1 MKKFNFKNGKEKLV
15 EKANNVK
22 EKCVGYVDD
31 HPAITVGV
39 IIYYTAFISSYIGCI
54 AQQVIDHR
62 TLVDNYY
69 RGFDDGFNNGMKIY
83 NKMLKELT
91 EMSKESN

>member
-31 HPAITVGV
+31 HSTEIWAFATVLGV
-39 IIYYTAFISSYIGCI
+39 GLYGVWIGTSLEKI
-54 AQQVIDHR
+54 HAK
-62 TLVDNYY
+62 
-69 RGFDDGFNNGMKIY
+69 GFNEGLKAGLNIY
-83 NKMLKELT
+83 NDTIWSLT

>member
-31 HPAITVGV
+31 HSEILVFAVVLGAGIYGV
-39 IIYYTAFISSYIGCI
+39 WLGNNLRNIYDKGYDKGLNTG
-54 AQQVIDHR
+54 
-62 TLVDNYY
+62 LN
-69 RGFDDGFNNGMKIY
+69 IY
-83 NKMLKELT
+83 NNMMKELT